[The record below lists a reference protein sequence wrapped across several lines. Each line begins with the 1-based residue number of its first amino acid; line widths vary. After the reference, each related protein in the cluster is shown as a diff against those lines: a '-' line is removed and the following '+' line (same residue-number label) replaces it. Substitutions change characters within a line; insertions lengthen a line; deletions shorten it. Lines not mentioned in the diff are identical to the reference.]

1 MEHPARLTTVR
12 PTPES
17 GGFTVWKKLAH
28 HLLGPISYAWVV
40 SRVRR
45 DGALAFPSD
54 PPISHGSGPAPD
66 RVLVLG
72 GLIVRGL
79 GVASYDL
86 SLSGHLARQL
96 AARTGRGADVE
107 TRGIDKFDTFLADD
121 ALRSENLA
129 RFDVVL
135 LMLGISEVI
144 SMRPI
149 AAYRSDIRNL
159 LATIAEVSPDAQPV
173 LIAGVAPFMQ
183 GMDVPGFVADWMERR
198 IIQQNAETQRACEE
212 TGAAQYVPFAPERA
226 GIRYGRDASVVYDSW
241 AQALVPVLDRA
252 LAVSAPAL
260 APPPDE
266 SARQRALDELGV
278 DSSPDAAVDRIV
290 EMARDM
296 LGVDSASLNLID
308 RDRQWT
314 KAAAGLD
321 ARDVP
326 RDDAV
331 CNTTIQ
337 TPGVYVVEDMDA
349 DPAYA
354 HSSWREAQ
362 GHVRFYAGYPL
373 EAPGGER
380 VGALC
385 VMDRSPRHFTRSET
399 AMLRDL
405 ALRAQ
410 AVLWEKAS

>member
-1 MEHPARLTTVR
+1 
-12 PTPES
+12 
-17 GGFTVWKKLAH
+17 VWKNLAH
-28 HLLGPISYAWVV
+28 HLLGPLSYAWVL

-45 DGALAFPSD
+45 DGELAFPSD
-54 PPISHGSGPAPD
+54 PPISHGSGPDPD

-86 SLSGHLARQL
+86 ALSGHLARQL
-96 AARTGRGADVE
+96 AARTGRGADIE
-107 TRGIDKFDTFLADD
+107 TRGIDKFDTFLGAQL
-121 ALRSENLA
+121 LRSENVA

-135 LMLGISEVI
+135 LMLGIAEII

-149 AAYRSDIRNL
+149 AEYRSDIRKL
-159 LATIAEVSPDAQPV
+159 LATIAEVMPASQPV

-183 GMDVPGFVADWMERR
+183 GMDVPKFVSAWMERR
-198 IIQQNAETQRACEE
+198 VLRQNAETRRACEE
-212 TGAAQYVPFAPERA
+212 TGAAQYIDFAPERA
-226 GIRYGRDASVVYDSW
+226 GIRYGRDASIVYDSW
-241 AQALVPVLDRA
+241 AEALVPALDRA
-252 LAVSAPAL
+252 LSASCAMPV
-260 APPPDE
+260 PPLDE
-266 SARQRALDELGV
+266 RARQRALDALDV
-278 DSSPDAAVDRIV
+278 DPAPDAAVDRIV

-308 RDRQWT
+308 HDRQWT
-314 KAAAGLD
+314 KAASGFRAG
-321 ARDVP
+321 DVP

-349 DPAYA
+349 DPAFA
-354 HSSWREAQ
+354 DSVWTAGDE
-362 GHVRFYAGYPL
+362 HVRFYAGYPL

-385 VMDRSPRHFTRSET
+385 VMDRSPRHFTPAET
-399 AMLRDL
+399 ATLRDL

-410 AVLWEKAS
+410 AVLWEKAV

>member
-1 MEHPARLTTVR
+1 
-12 PTPES
+12 
-17 GGFTVWKKLAH
+17 VWKKLAH

-45 DGALAFPSD
+45 DGELAFPTD
-54 PPISHGSGPAPD
+54 PPISHGSGPDPD
-66 RVLVLG
+66 RVLILG

-86 SLSGHLARQL
+86 ALSGHLARQL

-107 TRGIDKFDTFLADD
+107 TRGIPKFDTFLAAQ
-121 ALRSENLA
+121 ALRDENVP

-135 LMLGISEVI
+135 LMLGIAEVI

-149 AAYRSDIRNL
+149 AAYRSDIRKL
-159 LATIAEVSPDAQPV
+159 LATIAEVSPRQQPV

-183 GMDVPGFVADWMERR
+183 GMDVPQFVADWMERR
-198 IIQQNAETQRACEE
+198 ILVQNAETQRACEE
-212 TGAAQYVPFAPERA
+212 TGAAQYVPFAPTRA
-226 GIRYGRDASVVYDSW
+226 GIRYGRDASTVYDSW
-241 AQALVPVLDRA
+241 ATALVP
-252 LAVSAPAL
+252 AVVAAMDATSATPAPAL
-260 APPPDE
+260 DE
-266 SARQRALDELGV
+266 GARQQALDDLGV
-278 DSSPDAAVDRIV
+278 DPAPDAAVDRIV

-308 RDRQWT
+308 HDRQWT

-321 ARDVP
+321 AHDVP
-326 RDDAV
+326 RGEAV

-337 TPGVYVVEDMDA
+337 TPGIYVVEDMDA
-349 DPAYA
+349 DPAY
-354 HSSWREAQ
+354 RESVWATGD

-385 VMDRSPRHFTRSET
+385 VMDREPRHFTRSET
-399 AMLRDL
+399 ATLRDL
-405 ALRAQ
+405 ALRVQ
-410 AVLWEKAS
+410 AVLWENAG